1 MSSDLNVRA
10 VVIGALVDTIGT
22 LIVGL
27 LFDAAVSAAYA
38 APSPDALAA
47 MVYHSV
53 PLQLAQL
60 ALGLALTAIGAYVAA
75 HIAKKEPLLH
85 AFAVGVIST
94 AIGFIFVFSAPE
106 GAPFWAEAA
115 GLLLTIPAAFVGGQ
129 VRHVLAGDGE
139 TQA

>member
-1 MSSDLNVRA
+1 LNVRA
-10 VVIGALVDTIGT
+10 VVVGALVDTIGT
-22 LIVGL
+22 LIAGL
-27 LFDAAVSAAYA
+27 IFDAAIGAAYA
-38 APSPDALAA
+38 GSTAKALDA

-60 ALGLALTAIGAYVAA
+60 VLGLALTVIGAYVAA

-115 GLLLTIPAAFVGGQ
+115 GLILTIPAAFVGGEI
-129 VRHVLAGDGE
+129 RLVLAGDGR
-139 TQA
+139 TSA